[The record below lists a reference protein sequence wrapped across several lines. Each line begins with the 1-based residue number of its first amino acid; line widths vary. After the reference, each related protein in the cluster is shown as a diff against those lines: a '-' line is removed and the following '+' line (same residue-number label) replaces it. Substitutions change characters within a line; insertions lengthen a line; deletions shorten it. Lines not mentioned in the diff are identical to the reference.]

1 MDVARLWQSLRSNP
15 ADAPHAGVL
24 LQAAGS
30 DITISVTQE
39 CLIALPPRRSRI
51 PEVTVTVTSHR
62 PGVAG
67 QVTIG
72 ANFNSPDGSYQ
83 GPTTA
88 VGQGQF
94 TATQSAG
101 PGPLCPAAVR
111 LSGAGCRRGGR
122 LRRRRAQRDADL
134 CADCLQSLGL
144 VALGDSG
151 RGNISS
157 PALGQK
163 RADAGWSAAALIL
176 RWRCRRSTATARPGS
191 PGAAGSASRRHCS
204 RARSRTAPARGLT
217 CRHSPRA
224 C

>member
-24 LQAAGS
+24 LQTAAS
-30 DITISVTQE
+30 DITLGVTQE

-51 PEVTVTVTSHR
+51 PEVTVTVTSQR

-94 TATQSAG
+94 TATQSEVQVRFVLLPSGFPVLGVGAVADYADG
-101 PGPLCPAAVR
+101 AHSATLTYVQIACNPWVWWHWLTPAAGI
-111 LSGAGCRRGGR
+111 LNRGNAV
-122 LRRRRAQRDADL
+122 LRR
-134 CADCLQSLGL
+134 
-144 VALGDSG
+144 
-151 RGNISS
+151 
-157 PALGQK
+157 
-163 RADAGWSAAALIL
+163 
-176 RWRCRRSTATARPGS
+176 
-191 PGAAGSASRRHCS
+191 
-204 RARSRTAPARGLT
+204 
-217 CRHSPRA
+217 
-224 C
+224 

>member
-15 ADAPHAGVL
+15 ADAPRAGVL
-24 LQAAGS
+24 LQTAGS

-51 PEVTVTVTSHR
+51 PEVTVTVTSQR

-94 TATQSAG
+94 TATELQVRVRFVLLPSGFPVLGVGAVADYADGVHSATLTYVQIACN
-101 PGPLCPAAVR
+101 PWVWWHWLTPAVGILNRGNAV
-111 LSGAGCRRGGR
+111 
-122 LRRRRAQRDADL
+122 LRR
-134 CADCLQSLGL
+134 
-144 VALGDSG
+144 
-151 RGNISS
+151 
-157 PALGQK
+157 
-163 RADAGWSAAALIL
+163 
-176 RWRCRRSTATARPGS
+176 
-191 PGAAGSASRRHCS
+191 
-204 RARSRTAPARGLT
+204 
-217 CRHSPRA
+217 
-224 C
+224 